1 MLIINQEISADF
13 CEHLPH
19 LQILD
24 IRDNKIERLPDE
36 IAQLQALVRL
46 DLSNNSLNSLPNSLA
61 SLAHLVSL
69 QLEGNPI
76 RSIRRDVIQGGTIRI
91 LKMLRDRAGLD
102 DQGRPDVG
110 PVKNAAQIGGD
121 DTVFPD
127 Q

>member
-1 MLIINQEISADF
+1 M
-13 CEHLPH
+13 
-19 LQILD
+19 LD

-46 DLSNNSLNSLPNSLA
+46 DLSNNSINSLPNSLA
-61 SLAHLVSL
+61 RLAHLVSL
-69 QLEGNPI
+69 QLDGNPI
-76 RSIRRDVIQGGTIRI
+76 RSIRHDVIKGGTVRI

-102 DQGRPDVG
+102 DQGRPDLG

-121 DTVFPD
+121 DTAFPD